1 MTGETLTCGNIA
13 IRIDESSRFGIIV
26 AAVEVVQACFG
37 VVDIAA
43 VAEGVILA
51 QRARHGAGG
60 AQELTPRIVSIC
72 HHLRACGVHNARYI
86 ALRVLQVEVL
96 RAVIV
101 HGQGAD
107 SVVGEAHIHVHFNF
121 VVVDVSIALYR
132 CMAQRITKIEI
143 LRIHGETDGGITDT
157 TLGNEIEN
165 ILVVFP
171 DAVTLGIIGIVR
183 NLTCRRHLRQ
193 LPSVLPCIRPCA
205 VVGQV
210 ADVVAGQRLS
220 IVAGQQILPIAV
232 AVAIGDGIQRRAQRV
247 GGVGVLGLTEDIAA
261 VVVGV
266 DPCLTRRLIVLAGQL
281 IEVIV
286 DVGGGVRAVSD
297 GGDIAADIVGVRI
310 RLAARCPLVDLLP
323 FFLTGTKFSFQ
334 KSNTAVNDYLAN
346 IYSYPRKRP
355 Y

>member
-1 MTGETLTCGNIA
+1 M
-13 IRIDESSRFGIIV
+13 
-26 AAVEVVQACFG
+26 
-37 VVDIAA
+37 
-43 VAEGVILA
+43 
-51 QRARHGAGG
+51 
-60 AQELTPRIVSIC
+60 
-72 HHLRACGVHNARYI
+72 
-86 ALRVLQVEVL
+86 
-96 RAVIV
+96 
-101 HGQGAD
+101 
-107 SVVGEAHIHVHFNF
+107 
-121 VVVDVSIALYR
+121 
-132 CMAQRITKIEI
+132 
-143 LRIHGETDGGITDT
+143 
-157 TLGNEIEN
+157 
-165 ILVVFP
+165 
-171 DAVTLGIIGIVR
+171 
-183 NLTCRRHLRQ
+183 
-193 LPSVLPCIRPCA
+193 LPCIRPCA

-210 ADVVAGQRLS
+210 TDVVAGQRLS

-286 DVGGGVRAVSD
+286 DVGGGIRAVSD